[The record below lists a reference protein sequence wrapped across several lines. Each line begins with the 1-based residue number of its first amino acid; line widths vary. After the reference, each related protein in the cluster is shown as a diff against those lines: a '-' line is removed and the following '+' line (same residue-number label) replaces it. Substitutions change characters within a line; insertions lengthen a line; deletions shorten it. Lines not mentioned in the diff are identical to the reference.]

1 MKYAFQ
7 KMRLE
12 ADSFYALINNW
23 VETQLVVTD
32 SSACII
38 GYGYAYEIAGAFS
51 DLVLD
56 WEATILLPR
65 QALGLE
71 AGEYDLSM
79 LEEGL
84 FAFKGQ
90 QRFPLADRPVVVE
103 VVSVEEED

>member
-12 ADSFYALINNW
+12 ADSFHALINNW

-32 SSACII
+32 SSARII

-56 WEATILLPR
+56 WEAAILLPR
-65 QALGLE
+65 QELGLE

-84 FAFKGQ
+84 YAFKDQ
-90 QRFPLADRPVVVE
+90 HRFPLADRPVVVE
-103 VVSVEEED
+103 VVSVGEED